1 MNIFYITGTSRGL
14 GFAIAEEILKNENNL
29 VIGIGRQCEIVHP
42 NYSHKRLDLS
52 DTVEVAKFHFGQH
65 QKVDKVVLVNN
76 AGTLGEIKYV
86 GDLDN
91 KKLVDSFHV
100 NMVSPCILMNN
111 FMTAYKE
118 RNDMEK
124 VILNISS
131 GAAVNAYDGWA
142 GYCTSKAGINMF
154 SEVINAENNIKGYEN
169 FKVLSV
175 APGVLE
181 TAMQGQIRE
190 SSKKDFS
197 QVDRFLELKNDG
209 ALKSPKSTAIEL
221 LSLIEKSNSKLV
233 YQDLR
238 NS

>member
-1 MNIFYITGTSRGL
+1 
-14 GFAIAEEILKNENNL
+14 
-29 VIGIGRQCEIVHP
+29 
-42 NYSHKRLDLS
+42 
-52 DTVEVAKFHFGQH
+52 
-65 QKVDKVVLVNN
+65 
-76 AGTLGEIKYV
+76 
-86 GDLDN
+86 
-91 KKLVDSFHV
+91 
-100 NMVSPCILMNN
+100 MVSPCILMNN
-111 FMTAYKE
+111 FMSAYKE
-118 RNDMEK
+118 SNDMEK